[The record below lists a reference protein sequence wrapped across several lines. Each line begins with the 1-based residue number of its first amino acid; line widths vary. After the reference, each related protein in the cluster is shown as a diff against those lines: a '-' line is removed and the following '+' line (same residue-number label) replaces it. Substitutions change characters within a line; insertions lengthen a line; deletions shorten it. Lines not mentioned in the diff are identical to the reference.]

1 MMKKKILMLSAC
13 WFLLVC
19 FLPAITGATDPD
31 LELETM
37 SGPTMEPPKKEII
50 TEQPA
55 ASVTAEPPAS
65 PAPAALPGTTVPAPA
80 AEKAKA
86 EPEKQQQLI
95 SLNFQNTEI
104 GMVLK
109 FFSEITGLT
118 FILGDNVQ
126 GNVTVISTKR
136 IPVDQAMEMLQSIL
150 DIKGYTMVKADNAV
164 KVVTQAEAGQKNI
177 EIRTTE
183 KGLSGDDRVITQII
197 PLKFLQATDVRN
209 DLQPLVSRN
218 GNMLLDARTNSLI
231 LTDVASNIKKIMKVI
246 DYMDVQVYNDRIK
259 VDIIPLQ
266 YTEETAM
273 AARIKT
279 ILSSTMPKMVTS
291 LEIVPDSRM
300 HALIVITPQNNLTV
314 VRELAARLDK
324 ESPSTSDNTRV
335 FFMQNSKVS
344 EISRILTDVMNKG
357 GSSNIMEGG
366 LNVVTDERT
375 NALIITTASQN
386 FAGIERIIKQLD
398 VRTPQVLI
406 KALIM
411 EVSLNSE
418 DKMGVEWTYTHDW
431 GPTRPEIS
439 GTATQQFGLN
449 SFIGDGIKYAVLKSD
464 KSFSAMLAALSTD
477 QRVNILS
484 TPQVMA
490 SNNQLATISIGQEV
504 PILKDV
510 TFVKSDVSVSGEMV
524 KTYEYKPVT
533 IQLDVTPRINTE
545 RDVVLDVQLVIKKI
559 LGTNAE
565 LNAPIL
571 ATRNAKTNVV
581 VKDGQTVAIG
591 GLMQDDDSVSNSK
604 VPLIGDIPILGWI
617 FRKHDLIREKTELMV
632 FITPYVVLDSDEA
645 DKLTRDQESL
655 TSMKRTPNK
664 LSAKKYYENGVRLYR
679 RGEYAKAIE
688 EFSLTM
694 AESPDTKL
702 VTKAQKYIKKANIRL
717 QKATTKD

>member
-1 MMKKKILMLSAC
+1 MKKNILIISTCLALLAC
-13 WFLLVC
+13 SV
-19 FLPAITGATDPD
+19 PVIMAATDPD

-37 SGPTMEPPKKEII
+37 SGPTEETPTKVIT

-55 ASVTAEPPAS
+55 PAVTATPPAS
-65 PAPAALPGTTVPAPA
+65 PAPAVLPGITVPVTVTDQP
-80 AEKAKA
+80 KA
-86 EPEKQQQLI
+86 EAEKQQQLI

-150 DIKGYTMVKADNAV
+150 EIKGFTMVKADNAV

-183 KGLSGDDRVITQII
+183 KGFSGDDRVITQII

-259 VDIIPLQ
+259 VEVIPLQ

-279 ILSSTMPKMVTS
+279 ILSSTVPKMVTS
-291 LEIVPDSRM
+291 LEIVPDNRM
-300 HALIVITPQNNLTV
+300 HSLIVITPQSNMAV
-314 VRELAARLDK
+314 VRELVAKLDK
-324 ESPSTSDNTRV
+324 ETPSASDNTRV

-344 EISRILTDVMNKG
+344 EISKILTDVMNKG
-357 GSSNIMEGG
+357 GSANIIEGG

-431 GPTRPEIS
+431 GPTRSDIS
-439 GTATQQFGLN
+439 GTANQQFGLDN
-449 SFIGDGIKYAVLKSD
+449 FIGDGIKYAVLKSD
-464 KSFSAMLAALSTD
+464 KSFSAMIAALSTD

-545 RDVVLDVQLVIKKI
+545 RDVVLDVQLIIKKI

-591 GLMQDDDSVSNSK
+591 GLMQDDDSVANSK

-617 FRKHDLIREKTELMV
+617 FRKHDLVREKTELMV
-632 FITPYVVLDSDEA
+632 FITPYVVMDSDEA
-645 DKLTRDQESL
+645 DKLTKDQERL
-655 TSMKRTPNK
+655 TSMKKTPNK
-664 LSAKKYYENGVRLYR
+664 LSAKQYYENGIRLYR
-679 RGEYAKAIE
+679 QGEYEKAIE
-688 EFSLTM
+688 EFSLTIS
-694 AESPDTKL
+694 ESPDPKL
-702 VTKAQKYIKKANIRL
+702 ATKAQKYIQKANLRL
-717 QKATTKD
+717 EKAKAKD

>member
-1 MMKKKILMLSAC
+1 MKKKILIISACLALSA
-13 WFLLVC
+13 C
-19 FLPAITGATDPD
+19 FLPAIMAAADPD

-37 SGPTMEPPKKEII
+37 SGPTAEPPSKEII

-55 ASVTAEPPAS
+55 APVTATPPAS
-65 PAPAALPGTTVPAPA
+65 PAPAVLPGIIAPVTVTEQP
-80 AEKAKA
+80 KA

-150 DIKGYTMVKADNAV
+150 EIKGFTMVKADNAV

-183 KGLSGDDRVITQII
+183 KGFSGDDRVITQII

-218 GNMLLDARTNSLI
+218 GNMLIDARTNSLI
-231 LTDVASNIKKIMKVI
+231 LTDVASNIRKIMKVI
-246 DYMDVQVYNDRIK
+246 DYMDVQVYGDRIK
-259 VDIIPLQ
+259 VEVIPLQ
-266 YTEETAM
+266 YTEETSM
-273 AARIKT
+273 ASRLKT
-279 ILSSTMPKMVTS
+279 ILSSTVPKMVTS
-291 LEIVPDSRM
+291 LEIVPDSRL
-300 HALIVITPQNNLTV
+300 HALIVITPQNNLPV
-314 VRELAARLDK
+314 VRELAAKLDK
-324 ESPSTSDNTRV
+324 EAPSASGNTRV

-344 EISRILTDVMNKG
+344 EISRILTEVMNKT
-357 GSSNIMEGG
+357 GSSNIIEGG

-375 NALIITTASQN
+375 NALIITTSSQN

-411 EVSLNSE
+411 EVSLNRE
-418 DKMGVEWTYTHDW
+418 DKMGLEWTYTHDW
-431 GPTRPEIS
+431 GSNRSDIS
-439 GTATQQFGLN
+439 GTASQKFGLDG
-449 SFIGDGIKYAVLKSD
+449 FIGDGIKYSIIKSD
-464 KSFSAMLAALSTD
+464 NSFNALIAALATD
-477 QRVNILS
+477 QKVNILS

-490 SNNQLATISIGQEV
+490 SNNQMATISIGQEV

-545 RDVVLDVQLVIKKI
+545 RDVVLDVQLIIKKI

-604 VPLIGDIPILGWI
+604 VPLIGDIPILGWL
-617 FRKHDLIREKTELMV
+617 FTKHDLLREKTELMV
-632 FITPYVVLDSDEA
+632 FITPYVVMDPDEA
-645 DKLTRDQESL
+645 NKLTREQERL
-655 TSMKRTPNK
+655 TSMKKTPNK
-664 LSAKKYYENGVRLYR
+664 LSAKQYYENGVRLYR
-679 RGEYAKAIE
+679 QGEYAKSIKE
-688 EFSLTM
+688 LTLVVE
-694 AESPDTKL
+694 ESPDPKL
-702 VTKAQKYIKKANIRL
+702 TAKAQKYIQKANARL
-717 QKATTKD
+717 QKAEAKE